1 MQANHSHIRAAVWGA
16 PWVEGTPAYA
26 IATLNGSPS
35 AVSQAAKVQNWAHGV
50 LPAPPNPASPQAV
63 CPMAQCVSFT
73 TSLVAD
79 SRHGGGEWSTCNT
92 SSPLALHN
100 GAITKSYGFC
110 HTSFLKKYLNIYLAM
125 PGLSCSMWDLVPW
138 PGIEPGSPAL
148 GAWSISHWTT
158 REVPYPYF
166 LRLHLPDSATIIL
179 TQADPLTWML
189 ATTFRLFSLYPVL
202 FQSILITAQVC
213 FPALSL
219 SNDFPMLFGKKPKI
233 NYQYG
238 SFPFSL
244 QSCRPHTVHHGPPGP
259 NSACTLELLWKLP
272 KGPTSQPHS

>member
-1 MQANHSHIRAAVWGA
+1 MQANHSHIRVAVWGA

-73 TSLVAD
+73 TPLVAD
-79 SRHGGGEWSTCNT
+79 SRHGGGEWSNCNT

-110 HTSFLKKYLNIYLAM
+110 HTSLKKKKNLNIYLAM

-148 GAWSISHWTT
+148 GAW
-158 REVPYPYF
+158 V
-166 LRLHLPDSATIIL
+166 
-179 TQADPLTWML
+179 L
-189 ATTFRLFSLYPVL
+189 AT
-202 FQSILITAQVC
+202 
-213 FPALSL
+213 
-219 SNDFPMLFGKKPKI
+219 
-233 NYQYG
+233 
-238 SFPFSL
+238 
-244 QSCRPHTVHHGPPGP
+244 GPPGK
-259 NSACTLELLWKLP
+259 S
-272 KGPTSQPHS
+272 PTHTSCVYISLIPPPSF